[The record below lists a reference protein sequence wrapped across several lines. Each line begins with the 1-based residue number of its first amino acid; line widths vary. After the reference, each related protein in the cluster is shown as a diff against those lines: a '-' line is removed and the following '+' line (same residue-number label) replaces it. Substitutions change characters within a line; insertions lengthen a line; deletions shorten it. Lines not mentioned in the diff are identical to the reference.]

1 MRCNRSILKKYDILN
16 YENNNYYCNYYNYF
30 ILLSLYYYIILFLY
44 YNNYYYIIL
53 QLLLLLLLIIITSYD
68 ILKRYKLKK
77 SDINFSYQIMWA
89 KSIYLGCGVNF
100 CSNFNGGNG
109 GTIVVCN
116 YNT

>member
-1 MRCNRSILKKYDILN
+1 MKII
-16 YENNNYYCNYYNYF
+16 
-30 ILLSLYYYIILFLY
+30 IIIVIIIIILYYYHYIIILY
-44 YNNYYYIIL
+44 YYYIIL
-53 QLLLLLLLIIITSYD
+53 QLLLLLFIIITSYD

-116 YNT
+116 YNM

>member
-1 MRCNRSILKKYDILN
+1 MKIIIIVTIIIIL
-16 YENNNYYCNYYNYF
+16 YYIIII
-30 ILLSLYYYIILFLY
+30 ILLYYIILFLY

-53 QLLLLLLLIIITSYD
+53 QLLLLFFIIITSYD